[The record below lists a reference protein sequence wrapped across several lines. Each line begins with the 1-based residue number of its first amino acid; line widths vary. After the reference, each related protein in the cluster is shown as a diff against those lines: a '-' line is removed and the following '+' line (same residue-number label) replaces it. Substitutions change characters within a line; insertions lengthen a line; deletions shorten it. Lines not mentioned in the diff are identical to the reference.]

1 MCWNL
6 WLYIVLLSYDLPGY
20 ISISKRKEG
29 CKLCRTD
36 LFYSHDLIYSRIL
49 FSSMY
54 CCHCIIID
62 LFILYVKK
70 RYASVC
76 MWVCVYAYTYVY
88 MYIHMCIY
96 IPIISTWNGFTSE
109 ICGLFYHLL
118 DVALKF
124 IVVLSK
130 GILKGHSAHSFAPKQ
145 SVTPNYWEQ
154 CGKNHL

>member
-6 WLYIVLLSYDLPGY
+6 QLNIVLLSHDLPGY

-29 CKLCRTD
+29 CKLYRID
-36 LFYSHDLIYSRIL
+36 LFYFHHLIYSIIL

-62 LFILYVKK
+62 LFTYISRKDMQVYV
-70 RYASVC
+70 
-76 MWVCVYAYTYVY
+76 WD
-88 MYIHMCIY
+88 IY
-96 IPIISTWNGFTSE
+96 IYISIISTWNGFNSE

-124 IVVLSK
+124 IMALSK
-130 GILKGHSAHSFAPKQ
+130 GILKGHSVRPFAPKQ